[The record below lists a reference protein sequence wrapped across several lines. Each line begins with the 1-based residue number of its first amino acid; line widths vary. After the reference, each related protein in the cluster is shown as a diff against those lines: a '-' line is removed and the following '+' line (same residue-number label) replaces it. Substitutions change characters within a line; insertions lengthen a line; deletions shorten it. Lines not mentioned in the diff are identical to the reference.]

1 MQCLKCGFDNKLN
14 NDFCA
19 NCGNTLEGK
28 CFYANINKIILFLP
42 LSALALSLL
51 ATYAVLNSNTSDGVT
66 FFVICDIYL
75 FIMCVNKIIK
85 IMTTVLWVNY
95 KKVFGKVGFLSTTS
109 LDAPLDKINDV
120 MISQNFSGKI
130 FNYSRIV
137 ISTSSS
143 KYVYDFISNAKE
155 FKEKLN
161 MYSED
166 FKYGQNKNV
175 TTIQTN
181 KYDDLDKLKKLLDD
195 KVITKSE
202 FDAEKK
208 KIFNKD

>member
-1 MQCLKCGFDNKLN
+1 
-14 NDFCA
+14 
-19 NCGNTLEGK
+19 
-28 CFYANINKIILFLP
+28 
-42 LSALALSLL
+42 
-51 ATYAVLNSNTSDGVT
+51 
-66 FFVICDIYL
+66 
-75 FIMCVNKIIK
+75 
-85 IMTTVLWVNY
+85 
-95 KKVFGKVGFLSTTS
+95 
-109 LDAPLDKINDV
+109 
-120 MISQNFSGKI
+120 MISQNFFGKI

-161 MYSED
+161 MYSEN

-175 TTIQTN
+175 ATIQTN

-208 KIFNKD
+208 KIFNKN